1 MFFIELIKSFK
12 LEKLQCKKDEII
24 VSYINVSIRNF
35 YKKGIGRII
44 IASQEITLSDLT
56 DEQAYYVEVQT
67 AKEDEDNFFME
78 LGMKELLNENEY
90 QVLYLI
96 YSQGYTTAEIART
109 SHKSRQA
116 VNQLK
121 KRALIKIKNTL
132 LECS

>member
-1 MFFIELIKSFK
+1 M
-12 LEKLQCKKDEII
+12 
-24 VSYINVSIRNF
+24 
-35 YKKGIGRII
+35 
-44 IASQEITLSDLT
+44 
-56 DEQAYYVEVQT
+56 EVQT
-67 AKEDEDNFFME
+67 AKEDEGNIFME

-96 YSQGYTTAEIART
+96 YSKGYTTAEIART